1 VAQSLRR
8 YLPNKRGIEDRKLDK
23 LTDEEFLERVCND
36 YLADVA

>member
-1 VAQSLRR
+1 MRR
-8 YLPNKRGIEDRKLDK
+8 YLPNKRGIEDRKLDT